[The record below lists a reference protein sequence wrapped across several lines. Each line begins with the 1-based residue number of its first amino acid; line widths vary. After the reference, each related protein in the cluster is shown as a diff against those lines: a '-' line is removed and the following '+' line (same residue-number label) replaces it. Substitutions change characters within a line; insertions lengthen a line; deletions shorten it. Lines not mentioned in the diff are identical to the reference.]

1 MTIVLG
7 YKERTMNNIAL
18 KKEVRKDVQENEIVL
33 KLRDISKIYPGT
45 VALYKVN
52 MEIRRGEVH
61 GIIGKNGAGK
71 STLVGVISGLVE
83 PTSGEINIG
92 GRRYESLSRITAKQ
106 ERISIVPQEPQVI
119 LDLSVAEN
127 LFLGDY
133 GSQGRIVN
141 WKDLYAKAEQVIKR
155 AKLNIDVRKK
165 ARDLSLSEQQLL
177 LVLKACYVDDA
188 QLVILDE
195 ASASLSQDDEKIL
208 HQIIKERKNE
218 GNTIIFISHRTDE
231 LLKVCDWV
239 TVIRDGKS
247 VGSHSCDK
255 LNKETLSSLIVGEG
269 YKSMAIEEMQ
279 EKDSERIGE
288 VVLSVE
294 GLTKLPQYKNINFTL
309 RKGEIVGLAGLR
321 GSGRTEIFKG
331 IAGID
336 PVDEGSVSIGGIKT
350 RFTNPSDALKHGI
363 VYLPEDREKEGLI
376 SSQTV
381 KQNLVLNALHK
392 VSKNLIINKTSE
404 HEFATD
410 LVNALGVKIASVEQ
424 EVSQLSGGN
433 KQKVV
438 VGRISAADPIVL
450 LLDECTRG
458 VDIAA
463 KESILSI
470 VRNSLTRSAGIIMSS
485 PGLEELMMICD
496 RILILYQGEI
506 VAEFSRDEFDE
517 RTLYMAMQDGCRRQK
532 GSN

>member
-1 MTIVLG
+1 MDTAAV
-7 YKERTMNNIAL
+7 KEETKRDD
-18 KKEVRKDVQENEIVL
+18 RENEIVL
-33 KLRDISKIYPGT
+33 KLRDISKIFPGT
-45 VALYKVN
+45 VALYDVN
-52 MEIRRGEVH
+52 LEVRRGEVH

-71 STLVGVISGLVE
+71 STLVGIIAGLIE
-83 PTSGEINIG
+83 PTDGEIIIG
-92 GRRYESLSRITAKQ
+92 GKKYKSLSRITAKQ
-106 ERISIVPQEPQVI
+106 ERIAIVPQEPQVI

-133 GSQGRIVN
+133 GNQRRIVN
-141 WKDLYAKAEQVIKR
+141 WQELYEKAEQIIKR
-155 AKLNIDVRKK
+155 AKLNIDVKAK
-165 ARDLSLSEQQLL
+165 ARDLSLSEQQML
-177 LVLKACYVDDA
+177 LVLKACYVENA
-188 QLVILDE
+188 QVVMLDE
-195 ASASLSQDDEKIL
+195 ASASLSQDDEKLL
-208 HQIIKERKNE
+208 HQIIEERKKE

-231 LLKVCDWV
+231 LLKVCDRV
-239 TVIRDGKS
+239 TVIRDGRS
-247 VGSHSCDK
+247 VGTHCCDK

-269 YKSMAIEEMQ
+269 YKSKTQ
-279 EKDSERIGE
+279 EQLQGTDSKRIGE

-294 GLTKLPQYKNINFTL
+294 GLTKLPNYKNISFTL

-336 PVDEGSVSIGGIKT
+336 PADEGSVTIGGVKT

-363 VYLPEDREKEGLI
+363 VYLPEDREREGLI

-381 KQNLVLNALHK
+381 RQNLVLNALHK
-392 VSKNLIINKTSE
+392 VSKKYIINKNSE
-404 HEFATD
+404 HKFATD
-410 LVNALGVKIASVEQ
+410 LVNALGVKLASVEQ

-438 VGRISAADPIVL
+438 VGRISAADPIVF

-470 VRNSLTRSAGIIMSS
+470 VRDRLTKSAGIIMSS
-485 PGLEELMMICD
+485 PGLDDLMMICD

-517 RTLYMAMQDGCRRQK
+517 RTLYMAMQDGCK
-532 GSN
+532 K